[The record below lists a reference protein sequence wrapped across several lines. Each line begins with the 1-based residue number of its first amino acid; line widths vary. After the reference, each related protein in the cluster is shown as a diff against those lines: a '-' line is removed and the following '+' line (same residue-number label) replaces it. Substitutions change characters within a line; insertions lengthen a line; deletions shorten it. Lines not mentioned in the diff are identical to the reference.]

1 MHHKG
6 YHLLEGVKCY
16 SIYPSEKQTPHPD
29 PQIEVLKLGHPIP
42 ICESAS
48 PVSSYRWHSFSDE
61 EFKAYQTRLE
71 EAVYKQMDEAE
82 KIEGTH
88 FSLAISHHT
97 FLNPLVMRNV
107 IQRRIKEG
115 KPSTALACFAHGTG
129 LRMYMH
135 ELDDNLPDEFP
146 LRFLPMIKDAKLFDP
161 NNNKTAVQMCIVVSQ
176 QQVDT
181 LLKVFPTF
189 PRERIVISPLGI
201 NQAVFHP
208 IDGCTIEN
216 TLPEFPSV
224 HYEGSP
230 RSPVRIDGSK
240 YDHVVVMVCR
250 FAESKRI
257 PSLLY
262 AAKIYESKLNRIATI
277 IVGTGPLPMQKQLQD
292 LAYDELNLQH
302 TYFLGPQPQP
312 VLAKLFTISS
322 VGAFPFQDEAF
333 GMVFVECMACGT
345 PVIGSDSGGPK
356 DFVDDSVGVL
366 LPETDDI
373 HALGANLNE
382 AIQKAIKENWK
393 KTHSKACLD
402 LVESRFSVKKQVS
415 ELVETAKK
423 QLKL

>member
-29 PQIEVLKLGHPIP
+29 PQIEVLKLNHPIP

-61 EFKAYQTRLE
+61 EFKAYRIRLE

-88 FSLAISHHT
+88 FSLAIAHHT
-97 FLNPLVMRNV
+97 FLNPLVLRNV

-146 LRFLPMIKDAKLFDP
+146 LRFLPMIKDSKLFDP
-161 NNNKTAVQMCIVVSQ
+161 DNDKTAIQMCIVVSN
-176 QQVDT
+176 QQVEK
-181 LLKVFPTF
+181 LLEVFPTF
-189 PRERIVISPLGI
+189 PKERIVISPLGI
-201 NQAVFHP
+201 NQAIFHP
-208 IDGCTIEN
+208 IDGCTIEK

-230 RSPVRIDGSK
+230 RSTVQIDGSK
-240 YDHVVVMVCR
+240 YDHLVIMVCR

-262 AAKIYESKLNRIATI
+262 AAKIYESKLNRIATV
-277 IVGTGPLPMQKQLQD
+277 IVGTGPLPMQKLLQD
-292 LAYDELNLQH
+292 LAYDELDLQH
-302 TYFLGPQPQP
+302 TYFLGPQSQSA
-312 VLAKLFTISS
+312 LAKLFTISS
-322 VGAFPFQDEAF
+322 VAALPFHNEAF

-366 LPETDDI
+366 LPENDDI
-373 HALGANLNE
+373 HALGASLSE
-382 AIQKAIKENWK
+382 AVQKAISENWK

-415 ELVETAKK
+415 DLVEIAKK
-423 QLKL
+423 QLKI

>member
-1 MHHKG
+1 MHHNG

-16 SIYPSEKQTPHPD
+16 SIYPSQKQTPHPD
-29 PQIEVLKLGHPIP
+29 PQIEVLKLDHPIP

-82 KIEGTH
+82 KIEGAH
-88 FSLAISHHT
+88 FSLAIGHHT
-97 FLNPLVMRNV
+97 FLNPLILRNV

-115 KPSTALACFAHGTG
+115 KPSTALASFAHGTG

-146 LRFLPMIKDAKLFDP
+146 LRFLPMIKDSKLFGPTNDEA
-161 NNNKTAVQMCIVVSQ
+161 AVQMCIVVSQ

-181 LLKVFPTF
+181 FLKVFPTF
-189 PRERIVISPLGI
+189 PKEKIVISPLGI

-216 TLPEFPSV
+216 TLAEFPSV
-224 HYEGSP
+224 HYEGSQ
-230 RSPVRIDGSK
+230 RSPVQIDGSK
-240 YDHVVVMVCR
+240 YDHVVVMVCK

-262 AAKIYESKLNRIATI
+262 AAKTYESKLSRVATI
-277 IVGTGPLPMQKQLQD
+277 IVGTGPLPIQKQLQD

-302 TYFLGPQPQP
+302 TYFLGPQPQSA
-312 VLAKLFTISS
+312 LAKLFTIAS

-373 HALGANLNE
+373 HALGASLNE
-382 AIQKAIKENWK
+382 AVQKAINENWK
-393 KTHSKACLD
+393 NTHSKACLD
-402 LVESRFSVKKQVS
+402 IVESRFSIKKQVS
-415 ELVETAKK
+415 DLVETAKR
-423 QLKL
+423 QLKI

>member
-16 SIYPSEKQTPHPD
+16 SIYPSQNQTPHPD
-29 PQIEVLKLGHPIP
+29 PQIEVFKLNHPIP
-42 ICESAS
+42 VCESAS

-61 EFKAYQTRLE
+61 EFKTYQTRLE
-71 EAVYKQMDEAE
+71 EAVYKQMEEAE

-88 FSLAISHHT
+88 FSLAIAHHT
-97 FLNPLVMRNV
+97 FLNPLILRNV

-146 LRFLPMIKDAKLFDP
+146 LRFLPMIKDSKIFDP
-161 NNNKTAVQMCIVVSQ
+161 NNDKTTVQMCIVVSQ
-176 QQVDT
+176 QQVDA
-181 LLKVFPTF
+181 LLEIFPSF
-189 PRERIVISPLGI
+189 PKERIVISPLGI
-201 NQAVFHP
+201 NQAIFHP

-216 TLPEFPSV
+216 TLPEYPTV
-224 HYEGSP
+224 PYEGST
-230 RSPVRIDGSK
+230 RSPIKIDGSK

-262 AAKIYESKLNRIATI
+262 AAKIYESKLSRIATI
-277 IVGTGPLPMQKQLQD
+277 IVGTGPQPMQKQLQD

-312 VLAKLFTISS
+312 DLAKLFTISS
-322 VGAFPFQDEAF
+322 VGAFPFHKEAF

-366 LPETDDI
+366 LPEMDDI
-373 HALGANLNE
+373 QALGTSLSE
-382 AIQKAIKENWK
+382 AVQRAITEKWKES
-393 KTHSKACLD
+393 HSKACLD
-402 LVESRFSVKKQVS
+402 LVESRFSIKKQVTD
-415 ELVETAKK
+415 LVEIAKQ
-423 QLKL
+423 QLKI

>member
-61 EFKAYQTRLE
+61 EFKAYRIRLE
-71 EAVYKQMDEAE
+71 EAVYKQMEEAE

-88 FSLAISHHT
+88 FSLAIAHHT
-97 FLNPLVMRNV
+97 FLNPLVLRNV

-146 LRFLPMIKDAKLFDP
+146 LRFLPMINESKIFDP
-161 NNNKTAVQMCIVVSQ
+161 NNDKAAIQMCIVVSQ
-176 QQVDT
+176 QQVDA
-181 LLKVFPTF
+181 LLKVFPSF

-216 TLPEFPSV
+216 TLPEYLTVP
-224 HYEGSP
+224 YEGSS
-230 RSPVRIDGSK
+230 RSPIKIDGSK

-262 AAKIYESKLNRIATI
+262 AAKIYESKLSRVATI
-277 IVGTGPLPMQKQLQD
+277 IVGTGPVPMQKQLQD

-302 TYFLGPQPQP
+302 TYFLGPQPQS

-322 VGAFPFQDEAF
+322 VAAFPFHNEAF

-356 DFVDDSVGVL
+356 DFVDESVGVL

-373 HALGANLNE
+373 QTLSNRLSDAV
-382 AIQKAIKENWK
+382 QKAIKEDWK
-393 KTHSKACLD
+393 GTLSKACLS
-402 LVESRFSVKKQVS
+402 LVESRFSVKKQVGD
-415 ELVETAKK
+415 LVDIVHK
-423 QLKL
+423 QLKI